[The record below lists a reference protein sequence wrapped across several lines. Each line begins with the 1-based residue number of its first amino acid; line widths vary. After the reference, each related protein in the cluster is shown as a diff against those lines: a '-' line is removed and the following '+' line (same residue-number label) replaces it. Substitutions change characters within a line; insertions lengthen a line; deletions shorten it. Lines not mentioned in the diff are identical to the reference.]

1 MFPQASNLILMGL
14 TFKVETCDE
23 SLSIGLIPKTWK
35 MVKNG
40 VEETLDPET
49 PTPLEYHHVHLNA
62 HRAGK

>member
-1 MFPQASNLILMGL
+1 MGL

-49 PTPLEYHHVHLNA
+49 PTALEYHHVHLNA